1 MPPFYLKAVNIYRK
15 VLVVYMKRRIS
26 FVIMIISLAVLGGSL
41 GYLGKCYIDRQNAV
55 GTMNKLADEYV
66 SRVDDTEDGDD
77 ATGDFKPSE
86 KITKGKKKKLR
97 KKVPVINWK
106 GMNVTNKDIVAW
118 VEIPDTNISYP
129 VLQTDN
135 DDYYLSHNIDGE
147 ENPYGAIFLSCI
159 NSPDFSDSHN
169 IVFGHNMS
177 DGTMFNNLNKY
188 GDKNYY
194 LSHPYIYIYTP
205 KYTYIYQIYSVY
217 QAKIDDVSFTYD
229 VPLGS
234 DLYKEQLT
242 LIKGLSEYDT
252 GTRVSKK
259 KPMVTLIT
267 CNAYLDYSSRT
278 SVHGILIDKVKN
290 KQ

>member
-1 MPPFYLKAVNIYRK
+1 MIVS
-15 VLVVYMKRRIS
+15 LVV
-26 FVIMIISLAVLGGSL
+26 LGCCI

-55 GTMNKLADEYV
+55 GTMDDLAKEYV
-66 SRVDDTEDGDD
+66 SRVDNTEEEEKVTD
-77 ATGDFKPSE
+77 DFKPSE
-86 KITKGKKKKLR
+86 KVTKKKKKKLR
-97 KKVPVINWK
+97 ENVPEINWK
-106 GMNVTNKDIVAW
+106 GMNVANKDIVAW
-118 VEIPDTNISYP
+118 VEIPETNISYP
-129 VLQTDN
+129 VLQADN
-135 DDYYLSHNIDGE
+135 DDYYLSHNIDGDV
-147 ENPYGAIFLSCI
+147 NPYGAIFLSCI

-205 KYTYIYQIYSVY
+205 KNTYIYQIYSVY

-234 DLYKEQLT
+234 NLYKEQLS

-252 GTRVSKK
+252 GTRISEK
-259 KPMVTLIT
+259 KPMISLIT

-278 SVHGILIDKVKN
+278 AVHGILIDNVKN